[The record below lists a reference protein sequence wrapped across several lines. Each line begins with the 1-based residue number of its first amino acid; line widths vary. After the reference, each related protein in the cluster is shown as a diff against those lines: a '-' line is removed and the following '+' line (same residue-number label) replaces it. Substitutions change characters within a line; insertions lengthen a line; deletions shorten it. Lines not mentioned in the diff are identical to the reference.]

1 MKEYLGDNG
10 ELLENGDPAAK
21 SFMIWQAMLKTWM
34 TSPKELAELNQM
46 LTDCRENQWLEKLV
60 SMRRPEPYYTEAL
73 KKDFDAL
80 LIHLTS
86 PDVVEGGDIA
96 RKVLYNEVAKACV
109 KTMYLLQSSFRVHWD
124 LSHGPLEDYSA
135 TTENEPLEESKT
147 PEKPQ

>member
-1 MKEYLGDNG
+1 MKECIGDNG

-21 SFMIWQAMLKTWM
+21 SFLIWQAMLKTWM

-46 LTDCRENQWLEKLV
+46 LTDCRENQWHEKLV

-86 PDVVEGGDIA
+86 PDVVEGGEIA

-124 LSHGPLEDYSA
+124 LSYGPLEDYSTSVEMA
-135 TTENEPLEESKT
+135 KKEKTAENRL
-147 PEKPQ
+147 